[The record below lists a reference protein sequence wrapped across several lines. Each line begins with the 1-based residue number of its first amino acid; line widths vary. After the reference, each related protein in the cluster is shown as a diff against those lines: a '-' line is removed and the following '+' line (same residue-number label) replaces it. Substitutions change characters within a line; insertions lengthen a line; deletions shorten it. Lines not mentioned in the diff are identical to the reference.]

1 MELSM
6 TVLRCPDQVAP
17 EARTVSGG
25 EFHVG
30 RGPDVDWV
38 LPDPDRLL
46 SKRHFAVAYLGGSW
60 QIADTSTNGTYLNG
74 EGEPIGRGAPRSLR
88 DGDRVRLGA
97 YEIEIRVVEQPA
109 YGDSRGAVAGY
120 GGAPGRSSQTPF
132 GDPFAQDLLAPAP
145 QARRPFDE
153 AAYPDLGLAPGA
165 QLPHDFDPLAPEH
178 GDDPYGGGFRGP
190 VQSDHSSSMEDAL
203 IPPPVAGYVTP
214 HTGGAMPG
222 GNVIPDDWDNL
233 LDDIAPPPQTP
244 ASPITPSR
252 TPSSQPHAF
261 EDPAPF
267 GSPGRP
273 GQAVPFSAAPSH
285 QPAPGPTTAPF
296 GNSPQGS
303 PLTGPAATQA
313 LEASPFGTPPGQP
326 AAMPRS
332 PAPPAKLPE
341 PMDFD
346 DPLAPLEEAPRPPP
360 AQPMPVANAGAP
372 VVRQRTPR
380 QATPPSTSWEADPF
394 HDQPGPGPEMP
405 ATMRSA
411 AGAIGDVDPRAGRQA
426 IPTPGEFPPLD
437 EPSDLPGVDLPAPAR
452 PASPVAAPT
461 RPAAAPTSSAP
472 AADNGAALAAF
483 FKGAELS
490 GAAPADPLAMM
501 TGLGEA
507 FRALVAGLRQ
517 VLIARATIKG
527 EFRIEQTMIR
537 ARGNNPL
544 KFSANDDDA
553 LTALLGVGRRTDM
566 APAAAIEDSLR
577 DLRLHE
583 LATMAAMQVAVRA
596 LLEELS
602 PDKIRAGTDQ
612 GGMAVL
618 PAQRKARAWDAF
630 EARHA
635 HVVRALVDDFDSI
648 FGKSF
653 ARAYERALDEISLR
667 ERQ

>member
-1 MELSM
+1 MDLSM

-46 SKRHFAVAYLGGSW
+46 SKRHFAVAYLGGGW
-60 QIADTSTNGTYLNG
+60 QIADTSTNGTFLNS
-74 EGEPIGRGAPRSLR
+74 EGDPIGRGATRSLR
-88 DGDRVRLGA
+88 DGDRIRLGA
-97 YEIEIRVVEQPA
+97 YEIELRIVEQPA
-109 YGDSRGAVAGY
+109 YGNPHGGGSGY
-120 GGAPGRSSQTPF
+120 GSASGRSSHTTF
-132 GDPFAQDLLAPAP
+132 DDPFAQDPLAPAA

-153 AAYPDLGLAPGA
+153 PAYPDLGLAPGA

-178 GDDPYGGGFRGP
+178 GDEPFAGGFRGP
-190 VQSDHSSSMEDAL
+190 VQSDHSSSLEDAL
-203 IPPPVAGYVTP
+203 IPPPVASYETP
-214 HTGGAMPG
+214 HAGGAMPG
-222 GNVIPDDWDNL
+222 GSLIPDDWDNL
-233 LDDIAPPPQTP
+233 LDDIAPPPPTP
-244 ASPITPSR
+244 ASP
-252 TPSSQPHAF
+252 
-261 EDPAPF
+261 
-267 GSPGRP
+267 
-273 GQAVPFSAAPSH
+273 AAAMPPQGF
-285 QPAPGPTTAPF
+285 QPAAPF
-296 GNSPQGS
+296 GN
-303 PLTGPAATQA
+303 PAPGAPHA
-313 LEASPFGTPPGQP
+313 EAESASPFE
-326 AAMPRS
+326 AAPF
-332 PAPPAKLPE
+332 APPSPSPVARLPE
-341 PMDFD
+341 AADFT
-346 DPLAPLEEAPRPPP
+346 DPLAPLHRAPA
-360 AQPMPVANAGAP
+360 AQPIPPMAQPIPSANAGAP
-372 VVRQRTPR
+372 VVRQHAPR
-380 QATPPSTSWEADPF
+380 QATPVANWDADPLR
-394 HDQPGPGPEMP
+394 DQPTPAAEIP
-405 ATMRSA
+405 ATMRSNAGIPDPLA
-411 AGAIGDVDPRAGRQA
+411 ARPAAPEPGQVPPASS
-426 IPTPGEFPPLD
+426 TPSPFD
-437 EPSDLPGVDLPAPAR
+437 EPSDLPQAEPLPVARPAPA
-452 PASPVAAPT
+452 PV
-461 RPAAAPTSSAP
+461 RPAAAPASP
-472 AADNGAALAAF
+472 AAMTDHAAALAAF

-490 GAAPADPLAMM
+490 GVSPADPLAMM

-596 LLEELS
+596 LLEELN
-602 PDKIRAGTDQ
+602 PDKIRAGADQ

-635 HVVRALVDDFDSI
+635 RVVQALVDDFDSI